1 MSQIL
6 LIEDDTDLV
15 QLFGEALEMAGFSV
29 IKFTDPVKACEKFE
43 ANPYAYDLV
52 LSDIRMPG
60 MSGLDLV
67 KRIRKFNNDVNVV
80 LMTAF
85 ETNDI
90 ESELKELSLDAFL
103 KKPVHIDQL
112 IIAIKK
118 CIGNKPGWTSA
129 AR

>member
-1 MSQIL
+1 MNQIL

-29 IKFTDPVKACEKFE
+29 IKFTDPVEACENFE

-67 KRIRKFNNDVNVV
+67 KRIKKFNNDVNVV

-118 CIGNKPGWTSA
+118 CIGNKPGRTSA